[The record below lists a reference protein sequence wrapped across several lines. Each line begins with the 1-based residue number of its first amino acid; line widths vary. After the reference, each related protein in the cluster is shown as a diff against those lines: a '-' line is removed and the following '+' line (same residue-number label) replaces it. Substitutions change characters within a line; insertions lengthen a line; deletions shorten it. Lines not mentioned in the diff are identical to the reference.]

1 MIDRSKNDDEQLIER
16 IREHLDAGVDE
27 LDGETLSRLAEARRQ
42 AVAAAGR
49 PRRRWTILRPGDDH
63 GAADWLVPAGA
74 FASVVATVL
83 ALTIMVADSGN
94 GLAKEVEDLEMLTAG
109 EEIELYEN
117 LEFYLWLQDR
127 ESTG

>member
-1 MIDRSKNDDEQLIER
+1 MIDRSRDDDDRLVER
-16 IREHLDAGVDE
+16 IREHLDARVDD
-27 LDGETLSRLAEARRQ
+27 LDAETLSRLAEARRR
-42 AVAAAGR
+42 ALAAAGK
-49 PRRRWTILRPGDDH
+49 PRRRWTIPRPGDH
-63 GAADWLVPAGA
+63 RAADWVVPAGA

-83 ALTIMVADSGN
+83 ALTIMVAEPGN
-94 GLAKEVEDLEMLTAG
+94 GLAKEVDDLEMLTAG

>member
-1 MIDRSKNDDEQLIER
+1 MIDRSMDDEAKLVER
-16 IREHLDAGVDE
+16 IREQLDADVDD
-27 LDGETLSRLAEARRQ
+27 LDGATLSRLAEARRQ
-42 AVAAAGR
+42 AVAAAGK
-49 PRRRWTILRPGDDH
+49 PRRRWWMPRPGGQ

-74 FASVVATVL
+74 FASVVATVV
-83 ALTIMVADSGN
+83 ALTIMVAEPGN
-94 GLAKEVEDLEMLTAG
+94 GLAKEVDDLEMLTAG

>member
-1 MIDRSKNDDEQLIER
+1 M
-16 IREHLDAGVDE
+16 
-27 LDGETLSRLAEARRQ
+27 
-42 AVAAAGR
+42 
-49 PRRRWTILRPGDDH
+49 
-63 GAADWLVPAGA
+63 PAGA